1 MCCFDGLKPMLAFC
15 REDDAMTV
23 STADIVHANNGG
35 PLYWRP
41 SFGRLAARILVYGV
55 PTLLILMPL
64 LSFLTYSFLEMKDNQ
79 VTGQLTLS
87 NYAAFFQSGSY
98 LYVFFGTVK
107 LAFVVAAVALILGY
121 IISYLIWRLEGSV
134 RYLLLLLS
142 ALPLVMNYVV
152 KIYAMRSILGFN
164 GFLNSFLLAAG
175 IIDAP
180 SKLFIFNQTAVMLTM
195 AVIYL
200 PFGILPIFLA
210 LERIPQSLLSAA
222 ADLGAKPGQI
232 FLSVV
237 LPLSLPGSIAGA
249 LFVMV
254 IALGDYLTPQMVGGS
269 EGFTFGRAIWSQF
282 GMAFNWPF
290 GAALAVVLLV
300 TVVTLISVASLILR
314 NARVK

>member
-1 MCCFDGLKPMLAFC
+1 M
-15 REDDAMTV
+15 MTV
-23 STADIVHANNGG
+23 VSAELADTSVGPPRWLASPGKIVV
-35 PLYWRP
+35 
-41 SFGRLAARILVYGV
+41 RLLVYGV
-55 PTLLILMPL
+55 PTVMILAPL
-64 LSFLTYSFLEMKDNQ
+64 MSFLAYSFLEQKDNI
-79 VTGQLTLS
+79 VTGHLTLA

-107 LAFVVAAVALILGY
+107 LAFVVATVALFLGY
-121 IISYLIWRLEGSV
+121 IISYLIWRLEGST

-164 GFLNSFLLAAG
+164 GFLNSFLMASG
-175 IIDAP
+175 IINAP
-180 SKLFIFNQTAVMLTM
+180 SKLFIFNQTAVMLAM

-232 FLSVV
+232 FLTVI

-300 TVVTLISVASLILR
+300 TVIALIGLASLI
-314 NARVK
+314 ARKARLG

>member
-1 MCCFDGLKPMLAFC
+1 MAATTL
-15 REDDAMTV
+15 
-23 STADIVHANNGG
+23 STGIVDVPHTTPARL
-35 PLYWRP
+35 PLG
-41 SFGRLAARILVYGV
+41 SIIARLLVYGV
-55 PTLLILMPL
+55 PTLIILVPL
-64 LSFLTYSFLEMKDNQ
+64 VSFLAYSFLEQDNGKL
-79 VTGQLTLS
+79 TGNLTFA
-87 NYAAFFQSGSY
+87 NYIGFFTSSSY
-98 LYVFFGTVK
+98 LYVFFGTLK
-107 LAFVVAAVALILGY
+107 LAFVVALVALVFGY
-121 IISYLIWRLEGSV
+121 IISYLIWRLEGSA

-164 GFLNSFLLAAG
+164 GFLNSLLLSLG
-175 IIDAP
+175 IIDVP
-180 SKLFIFNQTAVMLTM
+180 SKLFIFNQTAVMLAM

-210 LERIPQSLLSAA
+210 LERIPQSLIAAA

-232 FLSVV
+232 FLTVV

-269 EGFTFGRAIWSQF
+269 EGFTFGRAVWSQF

-290 GAALAVVLLV
+290 GAALAVMLLV
-300 TVVTLISVASLILR
+300 AVVALIALASLISR
-314 NARVK
+314 SGRVK

>member
-1 MCCFDGLKPMLAFC
+1 
-15 REDDAMTV
+15 MTATTLTTNIAEAP
-23 STADIVHANNGG
+23 SAPSA
-35 PLYWRP
+35 RP
-41 SFGRLAARILVYGV
+41 SLGSIVARLLVYGV
-55 PTLLILMPL
+55 PTLIILVPL
-64 LSFLTYSFLEMKDNQ
+64 VSFLAYSFLEQDNGKL
-79 VTGQLTLS
+79 TGGLTFA
-87 NYAAFFQSGSY
+87 NYAAFFASSSY
-98 LYVFFGTVK
+98 LYVFFGTLK
-107 LAFVVAAVALILGY
+107 LAFVVALVALVFGY
-121 IISYLIWRLEGSV
+121 IISYLIWRLEGST

-164 GFLNSFLLAAG
+164 GFLNSLLLSLG
-175 IIDAP
+175 IIDVP
-180 SKLFIFNQTAVMLTM
+180 SKLFIFNQTAVMLAM

-210 LERIPQSLLSAA
+210 LERIPQSLISAA

-232 FLSVV
+232 FLTVV

-269 EGFTFGRAIWSQF
+269 EGFTFGRAVWSQF

-290 GAALAVVLLV
+290 GAALAVMLLV
-300 TVVTLISVASLILR
+300 AVVALIALASLISR
-314 NARVK
+314 TARVQ